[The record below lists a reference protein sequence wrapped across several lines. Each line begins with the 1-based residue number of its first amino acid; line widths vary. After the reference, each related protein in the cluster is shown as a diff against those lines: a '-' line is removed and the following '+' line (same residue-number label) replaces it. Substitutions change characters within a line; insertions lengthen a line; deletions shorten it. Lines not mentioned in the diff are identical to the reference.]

1 MTFLETSDRTGKSL
15 DNHTSTKAI
24 NNSPVRNLG
33 KPFGLKQRRFRSIF
47 VYIISI
53 PVYKC
58 MEELTS
64 EDLAGPSNVEMNE
77 IIFSILYLLIH

>member
-1 MTFLETSDRTGKSL
+1 
-15 DNHTSTKAI
+15 
-24 NNSPVRNLG
+24 
-33 KPFGLKQRRFRSIF
+33 
-47 VYIISI
+47 
-53 PVYKC
+53 